1 MDSNRH
7 FMDRHISSFN
17 NIIQRQTA
25 DEQRRTFLAGMALSA
40 RTADKNEEDAR
51 GTAANE
57 EEVVNA

>member
-1 MDSNRH
+1 MDSKRY
-7 FMDRHISSFN
+7 FMDQHIPSFN

-40 RTADKNEEDAR
+40 RTADNEDAR